1 MQLLRFS
8 FFPSADRRGLPL
20 WHRSWDTLPTFS
32 LRQTAPATGPA
43 ATGPV
48 AAATR
53 PRRPTRPR
61 RAGWSCPQ
69 AALAGAGNGRTVSAA
84 PTIIKQ
90 ADGIPSLYVVG
101 DSTAAKNNGTT
112 IEGWGVPF
120 LTYFDTSKI
129 NVVNAALGGRSSRTY
144 MNEGHLEKLITKLK
158 QGDTVLIQ
166 WGHNDSYGLADATGR
181 GSLHGLGEETME
193 ITRNDGQPEV
203 LHTFGWYMR
212 YEVARIRGAGAI
224 PINMTLTVRD
234 RWNIDPDGTI
244 ERNPLPNINLD
255 NRNRFHEPPIYSVWS
270 AQVAK
275 QVFTPLLDVHN
286 MIADHDEKVGKD
298 VVSTYYNKPAGDPTH
313 PQPGRCRL
321 WMPRSEAERL
331 HNIKTLEGPAFDDML
346 NEKGKAVAA
355 ADPKYVQRNILPGT
369 DPDPNTKLSL
379 QPFHYGGSLNLEEDD
394 PHTPRVGKMVLG
406 LAGDSTVT
414 YDQGYAAG
422 LRAHLSKDLQ
432 VYNRSRGGAT
442 CSSFRQQGRWQDIL
456 DYKPDYVMIQF
467 GHNDGSRDLPG
478 YTANLTRFI
487 DEARAAGIKPIL
499 VTPISRRYWD
509 DKGEIH
515 DDTEANAAAMKTLA
529 AEKGVLLMDLHQSAV
544 DFYIKCGRPATETWG
559 LAKQNPAIATATRP
573 DLLEPVVLDKT
584 HFNPEGSRSIGKT
597 VSDTLKKSVPELAP
611 FCE

>member
-1 MQLLRFS
+1 MSGSATRFS
-8 FFPSADRRGLPL
+8 RLRLAAACLLGVAAAIAPEFLSA
-20 WHRSWDTLPTFS
+20 
-32 LRQTAPATGPA
+32 QTAPATGPA
-43 ATGPV
+43 GTGPAVAATGRGRGGRGGRGGLARGGAP
-48 AAATR
+48 
-53 PRRPTRPR
+53 
-61 RAGWSCPQ
+61 G
-69 AALAGAGNGRTVSAA
+69 AGAGGNGRTVSAA

-90 ADGIPSLYVVG
+90 ADGVPSLYVVS
-101 DSTAAKNNGTT
+101 DSTAAKSRTPT

-120 LTYFDTSKI
+120 LTYFDPTKI
-129 NVVNAALGGRSSRTY
+129 NVVNNAFGGRSSRTF
-144 MNEGHLEKLITKLK
+144 MNEGKLEDLIGKLK

-166 WGHNDSYGLADATGR
+166 WGHNDSYDLFDANGR
-181 GSLHGLGEETME
+181 GSLHGLGDETME
-193 ITRNDGQPEV
+193 VTRFDGKPEV

-224 PINMTLTVRD
+224 PIIMTLTVRD
-234 RWNIDPDGTI
+234 RWNADGTI
-244 ERNPLPNINLD
+244 ERNPLPNINMD
-255 NRNRFHEPPIYSVWS
+255 NLNRFHEPPIYSVWS
-270 AQVAK
+270 AQIAQ
-275 QVFTPLLDVHN
+275 QVFTTLLDVHN

-298 VVSTYYNKPAGDPTH
+298 VVSTYYNSAGDPTH
-313 PQPGRCRL
+313 RNPTGAAVD
-321 WMPRSEAERL
+321 AEISL
-331 HNIKTLEGPAFDDML
+331 ACLKTLEGPAFDDML

-355 ADPKYVQRNILPGT
+355 ADPKYVAKNILPGT
-369 DPDPNTKLSL
+369 DPDPNSKLSL

-442 CSSFRQQGRWQDIL
+442 CASFRQQGRWQDIL

-478 YTANLTRFI
+478 YSANLGRFV

-509 DKGEIH
+509 EKGEIH
-515 DDTEANAAAMKTLA
+515 DDTEANAAAMKKVA
-529 AEKGVLLMDLHQSAV
+529 ADKGCLLMDLHQAAV
-544 DFYIKCGRPATETWG
+544 DFYIKCGQPVTETWG
-559 LAKQNPAIATATRP
+559 LAKQNPAITAATRP

-584 HFNPEGSRSIGKT
+584 HFNPEGSRAIGKT
-597 VSDTLKKSVPELAP
+597 VSDTLKKSVPELAQY
-611 FCE
+611 CE